1 MFVFSEQ
8 PPQHTLKC
16 ISPCRPAPQW
26 GRGSAVWPRS
36 TLFAL
41 SERGDYLSGAKQVPE
56 DSSDV
61 QSQLK
66 TSCTAAT
73 LMAKDKGDDG
83 FKKRAHCTG
92 EMEGKLVFLFPA
104 HVSW

>member
-1 MFVFSEQ
+1 MFV
-8 PPQHTLKC
+8 
-16 ISPCRPAPQW
+16 
-26 GRGSAVWPRS
+26 
-36 TLFAL
+36 L